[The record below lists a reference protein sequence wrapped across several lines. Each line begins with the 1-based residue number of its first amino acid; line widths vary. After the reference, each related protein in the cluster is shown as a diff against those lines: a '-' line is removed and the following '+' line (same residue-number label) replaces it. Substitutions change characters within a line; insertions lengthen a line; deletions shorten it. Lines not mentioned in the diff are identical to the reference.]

1 MACAELRGSRTARC
15 STCVGIRDG
24 FGEIGRLDHRTL
36 YYQTIHGKTIAGGF
50 VARLPGPLTE
60 RLQASPFVRVL
71 LQLSEGGAVEPGL
84 RDTGLAAARATLRE
98 RGVRYLVLDTR
109 ATSPDLQDFIR
120 ALGLRSAFVADGRE
134 LFVVD
139 P

>member
-1 MACAELRGSRTARC
+1 VLDRPCGS
-15 STCVGIRDG
+15 RDG

-36 YYQTIHGKTIAGGF
+36 YYQTIHGKPIAGGF
-50 VARLPGPLTE
+50 VARLPGPLAE

-84 RDTGLAAARATLRE
+84 RDTGIAAARATLRE
-98 RGVRYLVLDTR
+98 RGVRYVVLDTR
-109 ATSPDLQDFIR
+109 ATSPDLRDFVG
-120 ALGLRSAFVADGRE
+120 ALGLRRAFAGDGLE
-134 LFVVD
+134 LLVVD